1 MQECLNHRNQ
11 QSSASIYLSTSRN
24 AFSSR
29 LEIQLIQ
36 ALNGIVHKA
45 RRFPSMIV
53 VVIVA
58 PLFFLESS
66 FTACGGIFR
75 SHRHFRIS
83 FSCAVENRSQRTF
96 PECYWLLL
104 SMYVIYIAETAYWF
118 GR

>member
-1 MQECLNHRNQ
+1 MPEPQESAVECIDISFNQ
-11 QSSASIYLSTSRN
+11 PQCILQPTRDTVDTSLEWYSTQGKKVSFN
-24 AFSSR
+24 D
-29 LEIQLIQ
+29 
-36 ALNGIVHKA
+36 
-45 RRFPSMIV
+45 RRCYRCA
-53 VVIVA
+53 VI
-58 PLFFLESS
+58 FLESS

-75 SHRHFRIS
+75 SHRNFRIS